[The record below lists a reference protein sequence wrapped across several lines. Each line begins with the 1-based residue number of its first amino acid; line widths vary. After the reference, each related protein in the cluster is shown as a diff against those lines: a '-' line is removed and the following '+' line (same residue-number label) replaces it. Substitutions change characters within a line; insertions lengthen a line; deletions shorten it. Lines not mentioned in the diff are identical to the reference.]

1 MQEGIM
7 RDLAL
12 RHAWLC
18 SGTHYTTS
26 TSTTLKY
33 TREIFIMIGMMKKS
47 SNFDFILTQ
56 IELFFYCTNSF

>member
-1 MQEGIM
+1 M

-18 SGTHYTTS
+18 SGTHYVYIYDKHS
-26 TSTTLKY
+26 SVYSRDIYL
-33 TREIFIMIGMMKKS
+33 MIGMMKKS

-56 IELFFYCTNSF
+56 IELFFCVCTNSF